1 MYKYNKV
8 EVLYLEAPLKSRLAR
23 RGPTVQHGGSVGG
36 ASMGRAGG
44 YYELMVCVI
53 DVYFRPLDQHFSSSN
68 TSIQCKGS
76 DK

>member
-36 ASMGRAGG
+36 ASMGDG
-44 YYELMVCVI
+44 
-53 DVYFRPLDQHFSSSN
+53 
-68 TSIQCKGS
+68 
-76 DK
+76 